1 MRKSSWLSLKG
12 VAAVVVSR
20 VKFINMYKYA
30 YLWGVYMG
38 NGKRTI
44 TLSVD
49 SKIYEDYKNICD
61 KKRWILSKQFE
72 NFIFEEIKKE
82 GKKNDG

>member
-1 MRKSSWLSLKG
+1 MS
-12 VAAVVVSR
+12 
-20 VKFINMYKYA
+20 
-30 YLWGVYMG
+30 

-61 KKRWILSKQFE
+61 KKGWILSKQFE
-72 NFIFEEIKKE
+72 NFIVEEIKR
-82 GKKNDG
+82 